1 MKPIWHKLV
10 TGGVGEV
17 IPAEILQGVVKAQ
30 HDAVDLL
37 AGDHVLDWRGLP
49 VHDDLRWPKAVAK
62 IQIIDEFRDAGYSID
77 EVDQRLLFAEGFSEP
92 PTIKGDRRPI
102 SLGGNPVR
110 GWWVDWKLNSA
121 GRQAA
126 MIGFEVK
133 NLSVPLETP
142 RLIDLGATPGHDA
155 RRADDEG
162 RGQAF
167 LGMYDVIVGEEGE
180 VIEYVL
186 SDHLKNISAIT
197 ILIR

>member
-1 MKPIWHKLV
+1 MKPLWHRLV
-10 TGGVGEV
+10 EGGLGEV
-17 IPAEILQGVVKAQ
+17 VPAEILQGVVQAQ

-49 VHDDLRWPKAVAK
+49 VHDDLRWAKAVAK
-62 IQIIDEFRDAGYSID
+62 IQILDAGYSID
-77 EVDQRLLFAEGFSEP
+77 EVEQRLLFAEGFSEP
-92 PTIKGDRRPI
+92 PMIKGDRRTI
-102 SLGGNPVR
+102 TVGGSPVR
-110 GWWVDWKLNSA
+110 GWWVDWRLNSA

-133 NLSVPLETP
+133 DLSVPLETP
-142 RLIDLGATPGHDA
+142 RLIDLGATPGTDT
-155 RRADDEG
+155 RRAEDEG

-167 LGMYDVIVGEEGE
+167 LGMYDVIFGEEGE

>member
-17 IPAEILQGVVKAQ
+17 VPAEILQGVVQAQ

-37 AGDHVLDWRGLP
+37 AGDHALDWRGLP
-49 VHDDLRWPKAVAK
+49 MHDDLRWPKAAAK
-62 IQIIDEFRDAGYSID
+62 IQILDEFRDSGSID
-77 EVDQRLLFAEGFSEP
+77 EVEQRILFAEGFSEP
-92 PTIKGDRRPI
+92 PKIKGAQREIPW
-102 SLGGNPVR
+102 GGYTLR

-121 GRQAA
+121 GRA

-133 NLSVPLETP
+133 DLSVPLATP

-167 LGMYDVIVGEEGE
+167 LGSYLLLPDEEGE
-180 VIEYVL
+180 YIL